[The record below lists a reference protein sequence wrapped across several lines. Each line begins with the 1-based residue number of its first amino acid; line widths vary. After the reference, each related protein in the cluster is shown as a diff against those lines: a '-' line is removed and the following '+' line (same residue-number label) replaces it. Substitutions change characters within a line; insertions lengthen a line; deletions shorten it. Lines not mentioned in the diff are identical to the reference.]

1 MGSYTPRVGAAV
13 GVINQSGYYAATD
26 NSVRIPAFT
35 RIDAAVFYDIT
46 DRYQLQVNAEN
57 LFGAKY
63 YPVANSNN
71 NITPGA
77 PFSLRFTVAARF

>member
-1 MGSYTPRVGAAV
+1 MKD
-13 GVINQSGYYAATD
+13 SGCGRRRASD

-35 RIDAAVFYDIT
+35 RVDAA
-46 DRYQLQVNAEN
+46 QPQVCG
-57 LFGAKY
+57 FGAKY